1 MQDREDAMAFVTITL
16 RVDQS
21 EYDEIAARAERD
33 KVSLS
38 DYVRVRLGLRGEGPQ
53 EDGASGASSG
63 TENDEMR
70 AQLADHDRRLVALE
84 TDRAAVTAA

>member
-1 MQDREDAMAFVTITL
+1 MQDREAAMAFVTITL

-53 EDGASGASSG
+53 EDGASD

-84 TDRAAVTAA
+84 TDRAAVTAG